1 LEGGVME
8 DTVKEFINDTSKKL
22 TKIEKKIK
30 EMKMNIVIL
39 SFYSDLSIIEDSI
52 LNYQAQGFE
61 IDDKLL
67 TKIDQF
73 KILLHTKRDLRALG
87 KKFIEVTEEFY
98 KLRKHVQEVGETC
111 EELIDIEKNKTK
123 KKAEKTKEKGHSVE
137 EYLYAY
143 S

>member
-1 LEGGVME
+1 ME
-8 DTVKEFINDTSKKL
+8 SNVKEFINDTSKKL

-39 SFYSDLSIIEDSI
+39 SFYSDLNIIEESI
-52 LNYQAQGFE
+52 FNYQAQGFE

-67 TKIDQF
+67 KKIDQF
-73 KILLHTKRDLRALG
+73 KILLHSKRDLRALG

-98 KLRKHVQEVGETC
+98 KLRKHVQEVGETFG
-111 EELIDIEKNKTK
+111 ELSNIDKGKTK
-123 KKAEKTKEKGHSVE
+123 KKGDKTKSKGQSVE

-143 S
+143 N

>member
-1 LEGGVME
+1 ME

-39 SFYSDLSIIEDSI
+39 SFYSDLNIIEESI
-52 LNYQAQGFE
+52 FNYQAQGFE

-67 TKIDQF
+67 KKIDQF
-73 KILLHTKRDLRALG
+73 KILLHSKRDLRALG

-98 KLRKHVQEVGETC
+98 KLRKHVQEVGETFD
-111 EELIDIEKNKTK
+111 ELTDIDKGKTK
-123 KKAEKTKEKGHSVE
+123 KKTEKSKSKGQSVDE
-137 EYLYAY
+137 FLYAY